1 MIHSVQHPVAAAIEI
16 VDSSSESDAGSS
28 PSDGVTSSSDDDV
41 PGEAETRLEELA
53 DIIDKLYKLAI
64 DIRNSATRSGPGDR
78 NPFRNFSVDKQK
90 DIFSQLSEYEEFLI
104 DRHIQQTRK
113 LLDST
118 DAQAEPQDLAIL
130 KARCG
135 RANVLRR
142 QCFSL
147 WQERHD
153 QGKEVFDA
161 SLGTLGPNGY
171 PNAVADDIVGLPQQ
185 LAPQTS
191 LQPSVL
197 AQSAQRTVTTLD
209 PAKVRPHASGSS
221 YSRATRTAPSQGPGG
236 ERPPWPSIDGLPTI
250 EYFQCP
256 YCFIICHERYRES
269 NDAWR

>member
-1 MIHSVQHPVAAAIEI
+1 VQHPVAAVVEM
-16 VDSSSESDAGSS
+16 VDSSSESDADSG
-28 PSDGVTSSSDDDV
+28 PFGGVASSSDDV

-53 DIIDKLYKLAI
+53 DIIDKLYKFAI

-78 NPFRNFSVDKQK
+78 NPFRKFSVEKQK
-90 DIFSQLSEYEEFLI
+90 DIFSQLSKYEEFLI
-104 DRHIQQTRK
+104 DRHIQQACE

-118 DAQAEPQDLAIL
+118 VAQAEPQELAVL

-142 QCFSL
+142 QCFSI
-147 WQERHD
+147 WRERHD
-153 QGKEVFDA
+153 QGKEAFDA
-161 SLGTLGPNGY
+161 SLGTFVPDGH
-171 PNAVADDIVGLPQQ
+171 PNAVAGDITGLPQQ
-185 LAPQTS
+185 SAQQTS

-197 AQSAQRTVTTLD
+197 APSAQRTVTTLD

-236 ERPPWPSIDGLPTI
+236 ERPPWPFIDGLPTT

-256 YCFIICHERYRES
+256 YCFLICHERYRKS
-269 NDAWR
+269 RDAWRWV